1 MKKHT
6 ILNLALASC
15 VIGLLAGCAST
26 KITNREQNVSEQLP
40 LPGHI
45 WIYDFVAT
53 PADVPADSV
62 LAGEP
67 DLDSTPQT
75 AEEIAAGRE
84 LGAQIASE
92 LIEQVRAMGL
102 PAAAA
107 GPGTV
112 PQVNDIV
119 IRGYLLSIKE
129 GSAAKRVAIGFGA
142 GASELNTLV
151 DGFQVTPQG
160 QRKLASG
167 TVNAGGAK
175 TPGAAL
181 GAATFLA
188 TSNPAGLIV
197 GTGMKIYGEASG
209 KSKVSG
215 RAKATATELAK
226 EFKKRFKRQGWIN

>member
-1 MKKHT
+1 MKKHA

-26 KITNREQNVSEQLP
+26 KISNRQQNVTEQLP
-40 LPGHI
+40 RPGHI

-53 PADVPADSV
+53 PADVPANSV

-67 DLDSTPQT
+67 GLDSTPQT
-75 AEEIAAGRE
+75 AGQIATGRE
-84 LGAQIASE
+84 LGAQIASQ

-107 GPGTV
+107 GPGTA
-112 PQVNDIV
+112 PQINDIV
-119 IRGYLLSIKE
+119 IRGYLLSVKE

-142 GASELNTLV
+142 GASELHTLV
-151 DGFQVTPQG
+151 DGFQMTPQG
-160 QRKLASG
+160 QRKLGSAN
-167 TVNAGGAK
+167 VNAGGGK

-197 GTGMKIYGEASG
+197 SSGMKVYGEASG

-226 EFKKRFKRQGWIN
+226 ELKKRFQRQGWIN